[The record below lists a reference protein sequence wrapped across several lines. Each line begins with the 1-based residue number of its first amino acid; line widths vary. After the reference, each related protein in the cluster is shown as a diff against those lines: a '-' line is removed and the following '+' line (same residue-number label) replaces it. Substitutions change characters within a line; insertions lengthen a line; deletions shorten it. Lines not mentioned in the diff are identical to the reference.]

1 MNFFKKAP
9 CHEALCIIQNV
20 EDRLKGKPV
29 DPPQVDYPIHQRML
43 KQFDKLFESE
53 RKMSVNSKKMIGI
66 VPKLSEF
73 DIRMTHESNQLTAFA
88 QDMTTLSESNLA
100 IVEEITASM
109 NDVNDTI
116 KHTSETMEHLS
127 TASRGL
133 IEKNDES
140 MAQLGEIQELKEEV
154 IRDTA
159 IMQEQIEH
167 LTEMA
172 AKVNEIV
179 NGVEAIAAET
189 NLLALNASIEAAR
202 AGEFGRGFAVVA
214 NEIRKLADNT
224 KMNLDDMRVFVNN
237 IHQAANDSRES
248 LDNTL
253 RSTSGMNEKLD
264 SIAGTIQG
272 NVAMLKDTV
281 ADVDDVAGSMKQV
294 HEAAQQVNQAMAFSA
309 RDAEKLHGMTQS
321 IHDDAIM
328 SAENA
333 KQLSS
338 IDNELSEIIRDMIL
352 SLNGGVH
359 AISNDD
365 LTETLTKAKV
375 AHGNWM
381 KNLKRIVDE
390 MKSYPIQI
398 DSKRCAFGH
407 FYHAIQLTHPDMNKE
422 WQAIDGV
429 HHELHGM
436 GGKVLDAVERQ
447 AAGEANSL
455 YERAEGLSK
464 QIFTHIDNTIREI
477 KRKSDEGIELLQSNS

>member
-1 MNFFKKAP
+1 MSFFKKAP
-9 CHEALCIIQNV
+9 CDEALCIIQNV

-29 DPPQVDYPIHQRML
+29 ELPKVDYPIHQRMI

-53 RKMSVNSKKMIGI
+53 RIMSANSRKMIGI

-73 DIRMTHESNQLTAFA
+73 DIRMTHESNELRAFA

-109 NDVNDTI
+109 NDVNETI
-116 KHTSETMEHLS
+116 RHASETMEHLS
-127 TASRGL
+127 HASRGL
-133 IEKNDES
+133 IQKNDES
-140 MAQLGEIQELKEEV
+140 MAQLSEIQELKEEV

-159 IMQEQIEH
+159 IMREQIEH

-172 AKVNEIV
+172 AKVSEIV

-237 IHQAANDSRES
+237 IHQAANGSRES

-253 RSTSGMNEKLD
+253 RSTNGMNEKLD
-264 SIAGTIQG
+264 SIAGTIKE

-281 ADVDDVAGSMKQV
+281 EDVDDVSESMKQV
-294 HEAAQQVNQAMAFSA
+294 HEAAQQVNQAMTFSA
-309 RDAEKLHGMTQS
+309 QDAEKLHGMTQS
-321 IHDDAIM
+321 IHDDAAM

-333 KQLSS
+333 KQLSL
-338 IDNELSEIIRDMIL
+338 IDNELSDMIRDMIM
-352 SLNGGVH
+352 SLNGGIH
-359 AISNDD
+359 AISNAD
-365 LTETLTKAKV
+365 LVDMLTKAKA
-375 AHGNWM
+375 AHENWM
-381 KNLKRIVDE
+381 KNLKRITEE
-390 MKSYPIQI
+390 MKPYPIQT

-407 FYHAIQLTHPDMNKE
+407 FYHAIHLTHPDIIKE

-436 GGKVLDAVERQ
+436 GTKVLAAVTSQNES
-447 AAGEANSL
+447 EANSL
-455 YERAEGLSK
+455 YERTQSLSK
-464 QIFTHIDNTIREI
+464 QIFVHIDNVIREI
-477 KRKSDEGIELLQSNS
+477 EKKSNQGIELLKSN